1 MKGNF
6 LTDNYTIVGSDYE
19 EFKDKLAEI
28 SKTIRYKVVNS
39 ADVSLLSHRGTDTTD
54 VDRFFKLSAS
64 NIDVFDN
71 LICKVLEENKINL
84 PGYYTKNADSIFAKS
99 NVCLQKEALLK
110 KGDFEDVLNEM
121 RTDNHLMIEV
131 NGEPMFTSKSLL
143 TTLDRFGLKGSFLVR
158 PSLTRDM
165 AVMAEFVEQE
175 KPITLIYRKA
185 EGGIK
190 KVFSILSDKYQPIDQ
205 NVIIDIIDDITDDGS
220 LGNPVCK
227 EWEINHFFTKIYLD
241 FPEKA
246 RDIKNHYGKTE
257 KFIPGICIMS
267 SDTGDCSLKV
277 LGTFRV
283 GNSLTVQD
291 EVLHKHI
298 GDVDVESIIKAVDE
312 RIFSEYAK
320 LPDKLC
326 NLMLVDIG
334 DPTADLTDE
343 ENQKANIQA
352 YKEVVTNAFKELG
365 ILKAVGVK
373 ARNILLEKMIY
384 EAAEDTHYTAYDV
397 CVELMR
403 LPQRVSGLASLP
415 QLQKAVG
422 RAPYITYLEEKP
434 ITVAP

>member
-1 MKGNF
+1 MKGKF
-6 LTDNYTIVGSDYE
+6 LTDDYIVTGNDYG
-19 EFKDKLAEI
+19 EFKDKLNEI

-39 ADVSLLSHRGTDTTD
+39 ADIALLSHRGTDATD
-54 VDRFFKLSAS
+54 VDRFFRLSAS
-64 NIDVFDN
+64 NIDVFEN

-84 PGYYTKNADSIFAKS
+84 PGHHTKNADSIFAKS

-110 KGDFEDVLNEM
+110 KGDFENVLNEM

-131 NGEPMFTSKSLL
+131 NDEPMFTSKSLL

-175 KPITLIYRKA
+175 KPVTLIYRKA

-205 NVIIDIIDDITDDGS
+205 NVIIDIIDDIADDGS
-220 LGNPVCK
+220 LGKPVCK
-227 EWEINHFFTKIYLD
+227 EWEIGHFFTRIYLD

-298 GDVDVESIIKAVDE
+298 GDIDVKSIIKAVDE

-320 LPDKLC
+320 LPEKLC
-326 NLMLVDIG
+326 DLMLIDIG
-334 DPTADLTDE
+334 DATADLSSE
-343 ENQKANIQA
+343 ENQKVNIQI
-352 YKEVVTNAFKELG
+352 YREVVTNAFKELG

-373 ARNILLEKMIY
+373 ARNILLEKMIF
-384 EAAEDTHYTAYDV
+384 EAAEDIHYTAYDI

-422 RAPYITYLEEKP
+422 RAPYISYEKDKS
-434 ITVAP
+434 IIVAP

>member
-1 MKGNF
+1 MNGKF
-6 LTDNYTIVGSDYE
+6 LTDTYLVTGNDYE
-19 EFKDKLAEI
+19 EFKTKLAEI
-28 SKTIRYKVVNS
+28 SKTIRYKVINS
-39 ADVSLLSHRGTDTTD
+39 ADVALLSHRGTDATD

-64 NIDVFDN
+64 NIDVFEN
-71 LICKVLEENKINL
+71 LICKVLEENKISL
-84 PGYYTKNADSIFAKS
+84 PGHHTKNADTIFAKS
-99 NVCLQKEALLK
+99 NVCLDKSALLK
-110 KGDFEDVLNEM
+110 KGDFEEVLNEM
-121 RTDNHLMIEV
+121 SNDNHLMIEV

-175 KPITLIYRKA
+175 KPVTLIYRKA
-185 EGGIK
+185 DGGMK

-205 NVIIDIIDDITDDGS
+205 NVILDIIDDITDDGS
-220 LGNPVCK
+220 LGKPICK
-227 EWEINHFFTKIYLD
+227 EWEISHFFTKIYLD

-246 RDIKNHYGKTE
+246 KDIKNHYGKTE
-257 KFIPGICIMS
+257 KFTPGLCIMS

-298 GDVDVESIIKAVDE
+298 GDVDVEGIIKAVEE

-326 NLMLVDIG
+326 DLMLVDIG
-334 DPTADLTDE
+334 DPAADLTDE
-343 ENQKANIQA
+343 DNKNANIQA

-373 ARNILLEKMIY
+373 ARNILLEKMIF
-384 EAAEDTHYTAYDV
+384 EAADDIHYTAYDI

-422 RAPYITYLEEKP
+422 RAPYITYQGDKT
-434 ITVAP
+434 IMVAP